1 MRLFQD
7 LKFDS
12 NGHTREVVEK
22 MDLFGHNKLE
32 EKKKNKFLK
41 FWSFMVNPFL
51 WVMKATTFLVIALE
65 NARGKSLDWKD
76 FVGIFTLLIKIKINF
91 IEEYNVDKVVA
102 TVMTSLAPKAKFLR
116 DQKWIKEVASIL
128 ISNGI
133 IAVKQ
138 GDADVFSS

>member
-1 MRLFQD
+1 M
-7 LKFDS
+7 
-12 NGHTREVVEK
+12 EA
-22 MDLFGHNKLE
+22 
-32 EKKKNKFLK
+32 
-41 FWSFMVNPFL
+41 
-51 WVMKATTFLVIALE
+51 ATILAIALE
-65 NARGKSLDWKD
+65 NAIGKSLDWKD